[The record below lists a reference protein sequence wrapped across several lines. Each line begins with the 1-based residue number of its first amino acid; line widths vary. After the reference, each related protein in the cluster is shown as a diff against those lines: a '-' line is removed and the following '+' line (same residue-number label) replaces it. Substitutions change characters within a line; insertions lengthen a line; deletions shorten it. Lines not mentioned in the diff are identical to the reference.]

1 MSLFRISLVIAA
13 AVAALALPVAASAA
27 PASTT
32 FSIVGYE
39 YAFTQTVGN
48 FAGTGTGNAGD
59 RALWNTSVQHDQ
71 LGSTPTYVNGG
82 VFQMVTH
89 SPSGSVDTV
98 DGSFTYHGGT
108 ISNINPGTNCTN
120 QQYRVTG
127 TLENVSTT
135 DTSGGTG
142 SFRAVLTHYRYS
154 LFGHCIIYKARV
166 AGSVSF
172 VY

>member
-1 MSLFRISLVIAA
+1 MSLFRISLAIAA

-32 FSIVGYE
+32 FRIVGYE
-39 YAFTQTVGN
+39 YAFTSTVGN
-48 FAGTGTGNAGD
+48 FAGTGVGNAGD

-82 VFQMVTH
+82 VFQMATR
-89 SPSGSVDTV
+89 SPSGSVDAV
-98 DGSFTYHGGT
+98 DGSFAYHGGT
-108 ISNINPGTNCTN
+108 ISNINPGANCTN
-120 QQYRVTG
+120 QQYLVTG

-142 SFRAVLTHYRYS
+142 RFRAVLTHFRYS
-154 LFGHCIIYKARV
+154 LLGRCIIYKARV
-166 AGSVSF
+166 VGRVSF